1 MRLILSFIVIFSI
14 TTRFYTQNAS
24 DSLAGF
30 NFKIAVPKNTDKTTQ
45 RPAIFLLHGYGSNEN
60 DLFAFHQTLPDHYV
74 FISVRAPY
82 KIPNQ
87 DGFAWYELSFNTNAL
102 MHNVKEAA
110 HTHRKL
116 TYFISAM
123 QKKYKLDSTQ
133 TYVMGYSQ
141 GGIMAWMQ
149 CLENKNVSGGII
161 LSSCLPEEFYSIP
174 DAKRSEKI
182 QKNIFVAHGYSDNVI
197 SFDRYEKTL
206 EYIKK
211 FKNLKI
217 EKHEY
222 EMPHA
227 IIGQELNDIRSFL
240 KKNKK
245 TDK

>member
-1 MRLILSFIVIFSI
+1 MRLIFFFIVILGIAPPFQC
-14 TTRFYTQNAS
+14 QNTS

-30 NFKIAVPKNTDKTTQ
+30 YFKIALPKNIDKSSG

-60 DLFAFHQTLPDHYV
+60 DLFAFHQTLPDNFV
-74 FISVRAPY
+74 FISVRAPH

-87 DGFAWYELSFNTNAL
+87 DGYAWYELTMNKNTLTHHVN
-102 MHNVKEAA
+102 EAA
-110 HTHRKL
+110 QTHKKL
-116 TYFISAM
+116 TYFISAV

-133 TYVMGYSQ
+133 SFVMGYSQ

-161 LSSCLPEEFYSIP
+161 LSSCLPEELYSIP
-174 DAKRSEKI
+174 NVKRSEKI

-197 SFDRYEKTL
+197 PYYRYEKTL
-206 EYIKK
+206 EYMKK
-211 FKNLKI
+211 FKNLII

-222 EMPHA
+222 EMPHV

-240 KKNKK
+240 KKIKK
-245 TDK
+245 TEK

>member
-1 MRLILSFIVIFSI
+1 MLSFIVIL
-14 TTRFYTQNAS
+14 
-24 DSLAGF
+24 SLAPPLHSQNTSNSIAGF
-30 NFKIAVPKNTDKTTQ
+30 YFKIALPKNNDKSLG

-74 FISVRAPY
+74 FISIRAPH

-87 DGFAWYELSFNTNAL
+87 DGYAWYELTMNKNTL
-102 MHNVKEAA
+102 THHVQEAA
-110 HTHRKL
+110 QTHKKL
-116 TYFISAM
+116 SYFISAV

-141 GGIMAWMQ
+141 GGIMSWMQ

-161 LSSCLPEEFYSIP
+161 LSSYLPEEFYSIP
-174 DAKRSEKI
+174 IAKRSEKI

-197 SFDRYEKTL
+197 TFDRYEKTL
-206 EYIKK
+206 EYMKK
-211 FKNLKI
+211 FKNLSI

-240 KKNKK
+240 KKMKK
-245 TDK
+245 TEK

>member
-1 MRLILSFIVIFSI
+1 MKRFFIFFLFFLIKINGQ
-14 TTRFYTQNAS
+14 TTPT

-30 NFKIAVPKNTDKTTQ
+30 FYKIALPKNTDKSLHH
-45 RPAIFLLHGYGSNEN
+45 PAIFLLHGYGSNEN

-82 KIPNQ
+82 KIPHL
-87 DGFAWYELSFNTNAL
+87 DGFAWYELSINKNSHK
-102 MHNVKEAA
+102 HNFKEAS
-110 HTHRKL
+110 HTHKKL

-123 QKKYKLDSTQ
+123 QKKYKLDTAQ

-149 CLENKNVSGGII
+149 CLENKNVSGAII
-161 LSSCLPEEFYSIP
+161 LSSYLPEEFYSIP
-174 DAKRSEKI
+174 NARPSEKI
-182 QKNIFVAHGYSDNVI
+182 QKSIFVAHGYSDNVI
-197 SFDRYEKTL
+197 PFNLYEKTL
-206 EYIKK
+206 EYMKK

-227 IIGQELNDIRSFL
+227 IIGQELNDIRLFL

-245 TDK
+245 IEK